1 MARQVVVD
9 IIGDSKKYT
18 KATDDAV
25 KSSKG
30 LSGTLDKLDAKLTG
44 LGRRG
49 GIAGALMG
57 GAGVGVGLGVF
68 SLVERGVSSVAN
80 ALGDAV
86 QAAIED
92 EKATAQLTQTIKANV
107 KAWDGNLDVVNQA
120 IDAGA
125 QLAFTDDD
133 IREGLN
139 QLIPRTHDLTEAIKL
154 NRLAMDLA
162 RAKGMG
168 LEEAATLVGKAFSGQ
183 VSALRRAGIAIKNT
197 KDSTKAL
204 AELQAAVSG
213 QADTY
218 ADSTEGAMKRLDIQ
232 MSEALESLGY
242 ALKPLVASLA
252 SLASAIIPQ
261 VVSAIGLFGEAM
273 HNLQRI
279 ADGNLAATE
288 DLNYA
293 IIAQASAYGVS
304 ADKVIAYKDAIVAAR
319 KEAAFAADLVGRMQ
333 AQFSANDA
341 YFIQQAKV
349 LKISADEAKNRFIVG
364 QVGRLQMLARSFG
377 LTMEQLQ
384 EQMPLLLNTG
394 DTVESFLQKVQGLA
408 DGYAELDGEAAP
420 VTQTLA
426 EQGLE
431 FVRLY
436 AASEKVAAAGAI
448 VVGAFEGM
456 FASARKAGPA
466 LKQPAIWTQRTVDR
480 MQGTLRAALDPYRN
494 AWKQLAEWAKDPFRP
509 KVFAD
514 KIKEYHDTAIRK
526 AREAAKN
533 GKPKV
538 AERWREVAKAMSDPI
553 AIAALNIG
561 LSVEQALAAIATVRR
576 TKTVLGNIKDIITGI
591 GNGTPA
597 GKRASG
603 GPVSAGRSYI
613 VGERGPER
621 LTMGAQSG
629 YITPNHRMGGGATYN
644 INVSV
649 SAGVSPAQVGKELVA
664 AIQAYQR
671 NGGAAHVKRAVLGG

>member
-1 MARQVVVD
+1 MARQIVVD

-25 KSSKG
+25 RSSKG
-30 LSGTLDKLDAKLTG
+30 LGGALDRLDAKMKG

-49 GIAGALMG
+49 SIAGALMG

-68 SLVERGVSSVAN
+68 SLVERGVGSVVN

-92 EKATAQLTQTIKANV
+92 ERATAKLTQTIKANV
-107 KAWDGNLDVVNQA
+107 AAWDGNLDAVNRA

-125 QLAFTDDD
+125 QLAFTDDEVRD
-133 IREGLN
+133 GLN
-139 QLIPRTHDLTEAIKL
+139 QLIPRTKDLTQAIKL

-162 RAKGMG
+162 RAKGMD

-183 VSALRRAGIAIKNT
+183 ASALRRAGIAIKNT

-252 SLASAIIPQ
+252 GLASSIIPQ
-261 VVSAIGLFGEAM
+261 VVAAVGLFGEAM

-279 ADGNLAATE
+279 ADPTLATTE

-319 KEAAFAADLVGRMQ
+319 AAEAARLDLVKDLQDNLSETDEYFQRLAKQGGY
-333 AQFSANDA
+333 SAN
-341 YFIQQAKV
+341 
-349 LKISADEAKNRFIVG
+349 EAKNRFIEG
-364 QVGRLQMLARSFG
+364 QVKRLEAMARTFG
-377 LTMEQLQ
+377 LTLEQLRAAS
-384 EQMPLLLNTG
+384 PLLVQAG
-394 DTVESFLQKVQGLA
+394 DTVDSYLA
-408 DGYAELDGEAAP
+408 RLAQLSMAYAETGVEAEQ
-420 VTQTLA
+420 VNQTIA

-436 AASEKVAAAGAI
+436 AASQKVADAGRI

-456 FASARKAGPA
+456 FGSVRKLGPEI
-466 LKQPAIWTQRTVDR
+466 KKPAIWVAETVNR
-480 MQGTLRAALDPYRN
+480 MQGTLRGALEPYKA
-494 AWKQLAEWAKDPFRP
+494 AWKKLAEWAKDPFRP
-509 KVFAD
+509 RVFAD
-514 KIKEYHDTAIRK
+514 KIKEYHDEAIRRANK
-526 AREAAKN
+526 AARD

-538 AERWREVAKAMSDPI
+538 AARWREVAKAMSNPI

-561 LSVEQALAAIATVRR
+561 LSVEQALAAIEGVRR
-576 TKTVLGNIKDIITGI
+576 AKAALDRVKDILTGI
-591 GNGTPA
+591 GNGKPG

-603 GPVSAGRSYI
+603 GPVSAGGTYL
-613 VGERGPER
+613 VGERGPEVLR
-621 LTMGAQSG
+621 MGGQSG
-629 YITPNHRMGGGATYN
+629 HITPNHQLGGATYN
-644 INVSV
+644 ISV
-649 SAGVSPAQVGKELVA
+649 HVAPGGDLVEAGRQMVR
-664 AIQAYQR
+664 AIQQYER
-671 NGGAAHVKRAVLGG
+671 RSGRVWRAA